1 MKDCD
6 DLYHGK
12 NILSY
17 AAHTVF
23 KGSEIKAWIQFYLD
37 HDHGSKSRAA
47 RKMREYLNVEDN
59 EDYVLQKNNRSSSG
73 GYEVHLVPQYR

>member
-6 DLYHGK
+6 DLYHGR

-17 AAHTVF
+17 SSYTVF
-23 KGSEIKAWIQFYLD
+23 KGSEIKAWIRFYLD
-37 HDHGSKSRAA
+37 HDRGSKSRMA

-59 EDYVLQKNNRSSSG
+59 EDYTIRKNDRSSSG

>member
-17 AAHTVF
+17 TAYTVF
-23 KGSEIKAWIQFYLD
+23 KGSEIKAWIRFYLD
-37 HDHGSKSRAA
+37 HDRGSKSRVA
-47 RKMREYLNVEDN
+47 RKMREYLSVDDH
-59 EDYVLQKNNRSSSG
+59 EDYTVVKNMKSSSG
-73 GYEVHLVPQYR
+73 GYEVRVVPQFR